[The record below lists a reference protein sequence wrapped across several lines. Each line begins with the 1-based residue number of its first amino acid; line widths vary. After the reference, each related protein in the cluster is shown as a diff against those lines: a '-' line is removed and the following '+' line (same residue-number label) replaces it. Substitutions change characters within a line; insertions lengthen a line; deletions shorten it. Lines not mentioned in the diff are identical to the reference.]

1 MPKDKNK
8 MLVLLDMHA
17 ILHRSFHALPAFSS
31 QKGEP
36 TGALYGLVTFLFKA
50 IRELKPDYI
59 AAGYDLPEPTFR
71 HAAYDKYKGQRPELA
86 SDLAMQIKRSY
97 DILRALGIK
106 YFEHAKFE
114 ADDVIGTLAEK
125 AKSIKDLEIIV
136 ASGDM
141 DTLQLVLGSKIR
153 VFTLKKGINDTVIYD
168 EEKVRERFGFG
179 PELLADYKGLRGDPS
194 DNIPGIPGIGEK
206 GATELILK
214 FGNLEKIFKAIKKNR
229 GELIK
234 KGIKERTVKLL
245 EEHEEEAL
253 FSRELGA
260 IRRDVPIE
268 FELEKLKWKN
278 GYDNKKVTDLFKELG
293 FTSLLSKLPSF
304 TEVSEGKPA
313 EITEEPDSDFLE
325 KENKIFWHESEGKIY
340 AASGDGK
347 VFAFDADDEKIKSF
361 LESKKDHYF
370 FDAKKIIHAVDS
382 AEFPKMK
389 FDLKITAQL
398 SRPTLQGPSLISLIH
413 NFLPKEAVKE
423 GETVKAIS
431 LLPKLAS
438 ALGKE
443 ISEKKLMRVWEEI
456 ELPLIPVIYAMEKIG
471 ILIDSEFLK
480 KLSAETEKKLTVLQK
495 KIWDICGT
503 EFNINSPKQLSEML
517 FEKMG
522 LTAKRLKKTGTG
534 AKSTR
539 ESELLKLKGIHPV
552 ITELLS
558 YRELAKLKSTY
569 LDTLPPMA
577 DANGRVHT
585 TYDQAGTVTGRL
597 SSSDPN
603 LQNIPIRSETG
614 REVRKAFLARQGF
627 ELVAFDYSQLEL
639 RIAAILSRDKKM
651 TRAFAEGKDIHTATA
666 VEIFNVRENE
676 VTDSMRREAKVINF
690 GILYGMGVNALSQ
703 ALEVPRDKAQEFWE
717 EYFRDFDGVYKF
729 LEETKRKAREKG
741 YVETL
746 FGRRRYLPEIYS
758 QAEYIRKE
766 AERMATNA
774 PIQGTAADIVKLGMI
789 RSQDFIDKNL
799 TGKAFQLLQ
808 IHDELLFEI
817 SKADVNY
824 FIKGIKKI
832 LEEIYKGDV
841 ILKVEA
847 KVGPNWGEMK
857 KYDILK

>member
-1 MPKDKNK
+1 MPKAEKI
-8 MLVLLDMHA
+8 LVLLDMHA

-370 FDAKKIIHAVDS
+370 FDAKKIMHAVDS
-382 AEFPKMK
+382 AEFPEVK
-389 FDLKITAQL
+389 FDLKIAAQL
-398 SRPTLQGPSLISLIH
+398 SRPTLQNPSLISLIH
-413 NFLPKEAVKE
+413 NFLPKEAIKE
-423 GETVKAIS
+423 GEVAKAVS
-431 LLPKLAS
+431 LLPKFAS
-438 ALGKE
+438 VLGKE

-456 ELPLIPVIYAMEKIG
+456 ELPLIPVIYAMEKTG

-480 KLSAETEKKLTVLQK
+480 KLSSETEKKLTALEK

-503 EFNINSPKQLSEML
+503 EFNINSPKQLSEVL

-539 ESELLKLKGIHPV
+539 ESELLKLRGAHPV
-552 ITELLS
+552 IMELLS
-558 YRELAKLKSTY
+558 YRELSKLKSTY
-569 LDTLPPMA
+569 LNTLPKMTDGA
-577 DANGRVHT
+577 GRVHT
-585 TYDQAGTVTGRL
+585 TYDQAGAVTGRL

-614 REVRKAFLARQGF
+614 REVRKAFLARPGF
-627 ELVAFDYSQLEL
+627 ELAAFDYSQIEL
-639 RIAAILSRDKKM
+639 RIAAILSGDEKM
-651 TRAFAEGKDIHTATA
+651 VRAFNEGKDIHAITAA
-666 VEIFNVRENE
+666 EIFNVKENE

-746 FGRRRYLPEIYS
+746 FGRRRYLPEIFS

-789 RSQDFIDKNL
+789 RAQEFIDKNL
-799 TGKAFQLLQ
+799 TGDAFQLLQ
-808 IHDELLFEI
+808 IHDELLFE
-817 SKADVNY
+817 V
-824 FIKGIKKI
+824 KKEKMGFFAKSIRQI
-832 LEEIYKGDV
+832 LEEIYKGEV
-841 ILKVEA
+841 VLKVEV

-857 KYDILK
+857 KYAIIE

>member
-8 MLVLLDMHA
+8 ILVLLDMHA

-71 HAAYDKYKGQRPELA
+71 HAAYDKYKEQRPEPV
-86 SDLAMQIKRSY
+86 SDLVMQIKRSY
-97 DILRALGIK
+97 DILNALGIK

-153 VFTLKKGINDTVIYD
+153 VFTLKKGIYD

-313 EITEEPDSDFLE
+313 EKKEKPDSDFLE

-370 FDAKKIIHAVDS
+370 FDAKKIMHAVDS

-789 RSQDFIDKNL
+789 RAQEFIDKNL
-799 TGKAFQLLQ
+799 TGNAFQLLQ
-808 IHDELLFEI
+808 IHDELLFE
-817 SKADVNY
+817 V
-824 FIKGIKKI
+824 KKEKMGFFAKSIRQI
-832 LEEIYKGDV
+832 LEEIYKGEV
-841 ILKVEA
+841 VLKVEV
-847 KVGPNWGEMK
+847 KVGPNWGELK
-857 KYDILK
+857 KYAIIE